1 MDPEAEA
8 ERRLNHTCDGRG
20 CGQTR
25 ARFIISLPSGRL
37 LTACGHHRREWA
49 DKLDEQGALV
59 LETYREGH
67 GDVG

>member
-8 ERRLNHTCDGRG
+8 ERRLSRTCDGKG

-25 ARFIISLPSGRL
+25 ARFVIGLPSGRL

-49 DKLDEQGALV
+49 SRLDELGALI
-59 LETYREGH
+59 LETEGH
-67 GDVG
+67 GDVV